1 MDVRCEKCMTV
12 YEFDDSKVG
21 EQGVTVKCTQCGNL
35 FKVKRRERT
44 QETNM
49 GAAAAR
55 SAAYVQPA
63 HSVPSTQ
70 RSTVP
75 GIPIINKQQQPAR
88 DKPPAAAARE
98 EAGGWMIRL
107 AGSGEVFRFRE
118 LTTLQ
123 QWIVERKVTREDEIS
138 RSGDQ
143 WKRLGG
149 IAELASFFHIVEQA
163 EAVARAE
170 GPRAAAEAA
179 NAAYSRQRDDGD
191 DNNPALVTTAP
202 MSRDRSG
209 PIAMGNPVETDD
221 PAFARTNPTPK
232 LTPASTMSAV
242 GDDDG
247 DDTLQDDDFIGHRRR
262 RGGLVAGL
270 LAALV
275 LVGGGGYLAAFKR
288 DAVRGL
294 FAHKDAR
301 GEEAYRQGREYFLL
315 DSDDAFRNAQ
325 AAYERAHQTD
335 DKSAL
340 PLAGLAEAQVT
351 WAAYLRDD
359 AHALESG
366 GSTATASAAKT
377 LRRESQAHLDE
388 AKKLASDALALD
400 PDAGEVNRA
409 MADFLRVDGA
419 PAAEVERYLT
429 RVAQKL
435 PNDAESAYVAG
446 ALALRD
452 GNVDVAK
459 QKLTAANTLNQ
470 AATQH
475 ALLRASMLLARL
487 SLQAGDKAGAKTLL
501 QTVLTANTNHDRARA
516 MMATIEGSDAGAMPT
531 ALGPQPAPA
540 SGAAATPAPTPTPS
554 GTTVAAAASGGT
566 QKPESSG
573 SGPADYG
580 KLIAQADRLSENGR
594 AKEARKLYE
603 KALMAK
609 PNALEAIMGL
619 GYCDLDGEK
628 FSSAVDQFKRAMAM
642 SPGYG
647 DAMIGLAEAYKLRGD
662 RKEALSWY
670 KQYLAAQP
678 TGSKA
683 TMAKNNIRD
692 LEPKGAPEPTP
703 TPEEQKA
710 PPPPPATPDEPK
722 KAEEPKKA
730 DDDKPV
736 PLPRPPTSDEPP
748 P

>member
-44 QETNM
+44 QETPM
-49 GAAAAR
+49 GAASAR

-63 HSVPSTQ
+63 QSVPSTQ

-75 GIPIINKQQQPAR
+75 GIPIINRQAPAGR
-88 DKPPAAAARE
+88 ADKPPATAAHE

-107 AGSGEVFRFRE
+107 VGSGEVFRFRE

-163 EAVARAE
+163 EAVARAD

-179 NAAYSRQRDDGD
+179 NAAYSRQRGGDGD
-191 DNNPALVTTAP
+191 DNDPALVTTAP
-202 MSRDRSG
+202 MARERSG

-221 PAFARTNPTPK
+221 PAFARTSPTPK
-232 LTPASTMSAV
+232 LTPGTTMPAV
-242 GDDDG
+242 SGDDS
-247 DDTLQDDDFIGHRRR
+247 DDTLQDDDFIGQRRR
-262 RGGLVAGL
+262 RGGIWVGL
-270 LAALV
+270 LAGLV
-275 LVGGGGYLAAFKR
+275 LLGAGGYLAAFKR

-301 GEEAYRQGREYFLL
+301 AEEAYRQGREYFLL

-325 AAYERAHQTD
+325 AAFERAHQAD
-335 DKSAL
+335 EKSAL
-340 PLAGLAEAQVT
+340 PLAGLAEVKTT

-359 AHALESG
+359 AHALESSG
-366 GSTATASAAKT
+366 AAATATAAKT
-377 LRRESQAHLDE
+377 LRRDSQAHLDE
-388 AKKLASDALALD
+388 AKKDAADALGLD
-400 PDAGEVNRA
+400 PEAPEVNRA
-409 MADFLRVDGA
+409 MADYLRVDGA
-419 PAAEVERYLT
+419 PSAEVQRYLT
-429 RVAQKL
+429 RVTQKQ
-435 PNDAESAYVAG
+435 PSDAESAYVAG

-452 GNVDVAK
+452 GNLDVAK
-459 QKLTAANTLNQ
+459 AKLAQANTLNQ

-475 ALLRASMLLARL
+475 ALLRASVVLARL
-487 SLQAGDKAGAKTLL
+487 SIQAGDKAGARQLL
-501 QTVLTANTNHDRARA
+501 QTVLAANTNHDRARA
-516 MMATIEGSDAGAMPT
+516 LLATIEGSDAGT
-531 ALGPQPAPA
+531 APSPAGPQVAPPVAVVPPATTPTTPP
-540 SGAAATPAPTPTPS
+540 SGAA
-554 GTTVAAAASGGT
+554 VSGGA
-566 QKPESSG
+566 QKPELGSS
-573 SGPADYG
+573 SDYG

-594 AKEARKLYE
+594 AKEARKIYE
-603 KALMAK
+603 KALQVK

-628 FSSAVDQFKRAMAM
+628 FSSAVDQFKRALSM

-662 RKEALSWY
+662 RHEALNWY
-670 KQYLAAQP
+670 KQYLSSQP
-678 TGSKA
+678 TGPKA

-692 LEPKGAPEPTP
+692 LEPKGASDAPPQTAPTP
-703 TPEEQKA
+703 TPA
-710 PPPPPATPDEPK
+710 TTPDEPK
-722 KAEEPKKA
+722 KSEEPKKTEEPKKA
-730 DDDKPV
+730 EDDKPV
-736 PLPRPPTSDEPP
+736 QLPRPPTNDEPP